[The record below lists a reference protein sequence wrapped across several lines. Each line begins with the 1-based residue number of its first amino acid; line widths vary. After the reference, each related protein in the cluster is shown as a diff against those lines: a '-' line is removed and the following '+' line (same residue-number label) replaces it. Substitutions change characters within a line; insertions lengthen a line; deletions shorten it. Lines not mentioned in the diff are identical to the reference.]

1 MSGLNRERLKE
12 RYPDADHA
20 HRHAASDEQQ
30 ETHAEAQADLRDDEA
45 TVGRVEA
52 VDGVVPAH
60 SRKSGQDKRDQP
72 DAHHCVHCLL
82 LGVTQPEGEAHLTTI
97 TVRI

>member
-1 MSGLNRERLKE
+1 MSGLNRERLEE